1 MSSRLRSTK
10 PWRACQP
17 PSTRPERMN
26 ISRATSLAESV
37 PTLASVAGRSATSV
51 IP

>member
-1 MSSRLRSTK
+1 MRARLRSTK
-10 PWRACQP
+10 PCRACQP

-26 ISRATSLAESV
+26 ISRATWRAESV
-37 PTLASVAGRSATSV
+37 PTLASVAGRSATRV